1 MQFLVPKMTMLEKA
15 TKSYPLKIC
24 DYGTANYGD
33 ILNLQHQLRDKR
45 RSGEIPN
52 TIILVEHPPVI
63 TLGAR
68 KSANNLLLSLE
79 QLYKRNIDV
88 VQIRRGGGI
97 TAHNPGQLV
106 IYPILH
112 LGQLKLGI
120 SDYIQFLQKI
130 GIKLLLQL
138 GVRSQMRKGY
148 PGLWAD
154 ERKIASIGVRV
165 SKLVT
170 CHGMAINLQNDLSIF
185 DLFVPCGIE
194 GVKVTSACNETGIKN
209 PMKQVKGILSELL
222 IQHLS
227 SKELTI
233 HEDCT

>member
-1 MQFLVPKMTMLEKA
+1 
-15 TKSYPLKIC
+15 
-24 DYGTANYGD
+24 
-33 ILNLQHQLRDKR
+33 
-45 RSGEIPN
+45 
-52 TIILVEHPPVI
+52 
-63 TLGAR
+63 
-68 KSANNLLLSLE
+68 LLSLE

-138 GVRSQMRKGY
+138 GIRSQMRKGY

-194 GVKVTSACNETGIKN
+194 GVKVTSVCNEIGTQHS
-209 PMKQVKGILSELL
+209 MKQVKGILSELL